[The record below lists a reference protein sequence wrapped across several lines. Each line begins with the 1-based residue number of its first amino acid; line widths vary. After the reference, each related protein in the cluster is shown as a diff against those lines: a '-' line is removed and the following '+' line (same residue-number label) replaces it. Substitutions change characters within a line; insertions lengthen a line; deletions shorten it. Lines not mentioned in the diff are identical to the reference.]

1 MHKKNGCFLGKIVLH
16 NYDVQKL
23 KKFKRSNVSIFKLFR
38 KKHRRGNIG
47 LILINKRGHVLCSV
61 FTWHLNDYRKFSSES
76 LEEHNVVL
84 L

>member
-47 LILINKRGHVLCSV
+47 LILINKRGHVCVQFLHGTSMI
-61 FTWHLNDYRKFSSES
+61 TES
-76 LEEHNVVL
+76 FL
-84 L
+84 LKVWKSIT